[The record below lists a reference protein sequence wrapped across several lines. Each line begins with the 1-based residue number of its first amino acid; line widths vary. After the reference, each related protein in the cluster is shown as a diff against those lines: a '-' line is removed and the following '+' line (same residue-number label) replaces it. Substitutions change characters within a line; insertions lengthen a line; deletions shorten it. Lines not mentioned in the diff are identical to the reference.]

1 MKTADLE
8 MTTTKTR
15 GKLVPGPELTVWA
28 PDVHQ
33 VEVEWSLDDDAA
45 KRSAMEA
52 KGDGWWRWQAPAM
65 EGATRQPG
73 TAAYPC
79 LDYGFRLDGGPVTPD
94 PRSAWQPHG
103 VHAESRFFDATQHT
117 WRDATWAGPQ
127 QGEGVLGGV
136 VYELHVGTF
145 TPEGTLDAAQHRLQH
160 LVDLGVDVVELMPV
174 ASWPGRWNWGYDG
187 VGPWAVDEVYG
198 GPAALQ
204 RFVDACHRLGLGVC
218 LDVVYNHLGPVGNYL
233 SRFGPYFSGAHST
246 PWGDGLNLDGD
257 DSLHVR
263 RWIVD
268 NALRWF
274 GDFHIDAL
282 RLDAVHELHDDSR
295 HHLLAQLADEV
306 AALSARLGRPLDLVA
321 ESDLN
326 DPRTVTPTGEGGYGM
341 DAQWDDDVHHALHV
355 TLTGETQGYYGD
367 FAGHCSAMP
376 DAGPLAVLAKTLT
389 RAFLHDGGWSSF
401 READWGGPVDRARV
415 DGRRF
420 LAYLQTHDQVGNR
433 AVGDRISAV
442 VTPGRQA
449 IGAALYLTGPFTPMV
464 FMGEEW
470 AARTPFQFFTDF
482 DDPAM
487 GQAVT
492 EGRRREFEAHGWA
505 AEDVPD
511 PQDEQTFRRSH
522 LNWAELRGAG
532 NARMLAW
539 YRDLISLRRMEFD
552 LNNGRLDQVEVDF
565 DEGDGWLVMRRGAFR
580 IVVNLGASRWTVPL
594 DAEPESVVL
603 AWEPGQTRL
612 RGNAVHLPPFTAAVV
627 RIAQST
633 LGQSTPGQSTLGQS
647 TLGQP
652 TPGS

>member
-1 MKTADLE
+1 MNTAD
-8 MTTTKTR
+8 TDTK
-15 GKLVPGPELTVWA
+15 LLPGPEITVWA
-28 PDVHQ
+28 PHAQQ
-33 VEVEWSLDDDAA
+33 VEVEWSVDDSAA
-45 KRSAMEA
+45 QRSSMEA

-65 EGATRQPG
+65 
-73 TAAYPC
+73 AAYPS
-79 LDYGFRLDGGPVTPD
+79 LDYGFRIDGGPATPD
-94 PRSAWQPHG
+94 PRSPWQPHG
-103 VHAESRFFDATQHT
+103 VHAESRFFDAGLHT
-117 WRDATWAGPQ
+117 WQDATWAGPQ

-136 VYELHVGTF
+136 FYELHVGTF
-145 TPEGTLDAAQHRLQH
+145 TPEGTLDAAHHRLQH

-187 VGPWAVDEVYG
+187 VGPWAVDEEYG

-233 SRFGPYFSGAHST
+233 SRFGPYFSEVHPT
-246 PWGDGLNLDGD
+246 PWGNGFNLDGP

-274 GDFHIDAL
+274 DDFHVDAL
-282 RLDAVHELHDDSR
+282 RLDAVHELHDDSG
-295 HHLLAQLADEV
+295 HHLLAQLSDEV

-326 DPRTVTPTGEGGYGM
+326 DPRTVTPTADGGQGM

-367 FAGHCSAMP
+367 FAGHCPAMP

-389 RAFLHDGGWSSF
+389 RAFLHDGSWSSF
-401 READWGGPVDRARV
+401 RGAEWGAPVDRARV

-433 AVGDRISAV
+433 ALGDRISAL

-470 AARTPFQFFTDF
+470 GARTPFQFFTDF

-487 GQAVT
+487 KEAVT
-492 EGRRREFEAHGWA
+492 AGRRREFEAHGWA
-505 AEDVPD
+505 AQDVPD
-511 PQDEQTFRRSH
+511 PQDEQTFRRSQ
-522 LNWAELRGAG
+522 LNWAELRGEG

-539 YRDLISLRRMEFD
+539 YRDLIALRRMEFD
-552 LNNGRLDQVEVDF
+552 LNNGQLDSVAVEF
-565 DEGDGWLVMRRGAFR
+565 DEDDGWLVMHRGAFR
-580 IVVNLGASRWTVPL
+580 IVANLGASRWTVPL
-594 DAEPESVVL
+594 DGEPGQVVL
-603 AWEPGQTRL
+603 AWEPEQTRL
-612 RGNAVHLPPFTAAVV
+612 RGDGVHLPPFTAAVV
-627 RIAQST
+627 HMGEPLR
-633 LGQSTPGQSTLGQS
+633 TP
-647 TLGQP
+647 
-652 TPGS
+652 

>member
-1 MKTADLE
+1 MNTADTDPRPL
-8 MTTTKTR
+8 
-15 GKLVPGPELTVWA
+15 PGPELTVWA
-28 PDVHQ
+28 PHAHD
-33 VEVEWSLDDDAA
+33 VEVEWSVDDGAA
-45 KRSAMEA
+45 QRSAMEA
-52 KGDGWWRWQAPAM
+52 KGDGWWRWRAPALP
-65 EGATRQPG
+65 ESG

-79 LDYGFRLDGGPVTPD
+79 LDYGFRLDDGPVTPD

-103 VHAESRFFDATQHT
+103 VHGESRSFDASAHT

-145 TPEGTLDAAQHRLQH
+145 TPEGTLDAAQRHLRH

-174 ASWPGRWNWGYDG
+174 AAWPGRWNWGYDG
-187 VGPWAVDEVYG
+187 VGPWAVDDEYD

-233 SRFGPYFSGAHST
+233 SRFGPYFSDHHQT
-246 PWGDGLNLDGD
+246 PWGQGLNLDGP

-263 RWIVD
+263 RWIID

-274 GDFHIDAL
+274 GDFHVDAL
-282 RLDAVHELHDDSR
+282 RLDAVHELHDDSGQ
-295 HHLLAQLADEV
+295 HVLAQLADEV
-306 AALSARLGRPLDLVA
+306 AVLSARLGRPLDLIA

-326 DPRTVTPTGEGGYGM
+326 DPRTVTPTADGGLGM

-355 TLTGETQGYYGD
+355 ALTGETQGYYGD
-367 FAGHCSAMP
+367 FAGHCPAMP

-389 RAFLHDGGWSSF
+389 KVFLHDGSWSSF
-401 READWGGPVDRARV
+401 RGADWGAPVDPARV

-420 LAYLQTHDQVGNR
+420 LGYLQTHDQVGNR

-470 AARTPFQFFTDF
+470 AATTPFQFFTDF
-482 DDPAM
+482 EDPAM
-487 GQAVT
+487 KQAVT

-511 PQDEQTFRRSH
+511 PQDERTFRRSQ
-522 LNWAELRGAG
+522 LDWAELHEDDH
-532 NARMLAW
+532 ARMLAW
-539 YRDLISLRRMEFD
+539 YRDLISLRRKEYD
-552 LNNGRLDQVEVDF
+552 LNNGRLDTVTVDF
-565 DEGDGWLVMRRGAFR
+565 DEDDGWFVVRRGAFR
-580 IVVNLGASRWTVPL
+580 IVLNLAASRWTVPL
-594 DAEPESVVL
+594 DGEPESVVL
-603 AWEPGQTRL
+603 AWEPDQTRL
-612 RGNAVHLPPFTAAVV
+612 RGHGVHLPPFTAAVV
-627 RIAQST
+627 RM
-633 LGQSTPGQSTLGQS
+633 GQSTLR
-647 TLGQP
+647 L
-652 TPGS
+652 